1 MARKD
6 APHYRAKH
14 GAGETPA
21 PALAEAVKKAAPEGR
36 LSCRAAFEVAGSLR
50 TNPSEVGKAADLL
63 EVRLVECQLG
73 LFGHGKGDKGKP
85 LRPASSVSGQLEQ
98 AIRAA
103 LREGR
108 LPCAEAWRIAAD
120 LRIKKIDVAEAAE
133 AMGVKIGPCQLGA
146 F

>member
-1 MARKD
+1 MRKD
-6 APHYRAKH
+6 APHYRTKH
-14 GAGETPA
+14 EAGETPA
-21 PALAEAVKKAAPEGR
+21 PDLAEAVKKAAPEGR

-50 TNPSEVGKAADLL
+50 INPSEVGKAADLL

-73 LFGHGKGDKGKP
+73 LFGHGEGGKGKC
-85 LRPASSVSGQLEQ
+85 LRPASSFSGELEQ

-103 LREGR
+103 LRDGR

-120 LRIKKIDVAEAAE
+120 LKVKKINVAEAAE
-133 AMGVKIGPCQLGA
+133 ALGVRIRPCQLGA